1 MVFQQL
7 GLSVDDCGLAIA
19 RVPVMKALLM
29 GKEGFN
35 NLSNI
40 HQQFNDLVVSF
51 NPNLSVSMSFKLAG
65 RLGLLLPSSP
75 WRSRSWHGWQRSQ
88 FPASDGQTLFVQLLF
103 QLNSP
108 QESIFSGPLPTL
120 LSDAQDR
127 HTSKAALCR

>member
-29 GKEGFN
+29 GEEGFN

-40 HQQFNDLVVSF
+40 HQQFNDLMVRFS
-51 NPNLSVSMSFKLAG
+51 PNLSVSMSFKLAG

-88 FPASDGQTLFVQLLF
+88 FPASDRQTLFVQLLS
-103 QLNSP
+103 QLDSP

-120 LSDAQDR
+120 LSDAQAR

>member
-7 GLSVDDCGLAIA
+7 GLSVDDYGLAIA

-40 HQQFNDLVVSF
+40 HQQFNDLMVRF

-88 FPASDGQTLFVQLLF
+88 FPASDGQTLFVQLLS
-103 QLNSP
+103 QLDSP

-120 LSDAQDR
+120 LGDAQDR

>member
-7 GLSVDDCGLAIA
+7 GLSVDDYGLAIA

-29 GKEGFN
+29 GKGGFN

-88 FPASDGQTLFVQLLF
+88 FPASDGQTLFVQLLS
-103 QLNSP
+103 QLDSP

-127 HTSKAALCR
+127 PTSKAALCR

>member
-7 GLSVDDCGLAIA
+7 GLSVDDYDLAIA

-88 FPASDGQTLFVQLLF
+88 FPASVGKTLFVQLLS
-103 QLNSP
+103 QLDSP

-120 LSDAQDR
+120 LGDAQDR
-127 HTSKAALCR
+127 QTSKAALCR

>member
-88 FPASDGQTLFVQLLF
+88 FPASDGQTLFVQLLS
-103 QLNSP
+103 QLDSP
-108 QESIFSGPLPTL
+108 QKYFLRSSPDSP
-120 LSDAQDR
+120 R
-127 HTSKAALCR
+127 